1 MNKRRD
7 FRFSIRLSPEEKKQL
22 DAISHKTGE
31 GYGVTMRRYL
41 EEGVKRDMEK
51 TFSNKERDMIYLHFQ
66 TMHFAKA
73 LLEKIAPD
81 VMAALDSTIKHNVLT
96 YIERYDNHGA

>member
-22 DAISHKTGE
+22 DAISHKKGE
-31 GYGVTMRRYL
+31 GYGATMRRYL

-51 TFSNKERDMIYLHFQ
+51 TLSDKERDMIYLHFQ

-73 LLEKIAPD
+73 ILEKIAPD
-81 VMAALDSTIKHNVLT
+81 VMAVLPSTINHNVLT
-96 YIERYDNHGA
+96 YIKRYYDHEA

>member
-1 MNKRRD
+1 MSKRRD

-22 DAISHKTGE
+22 DAISHQKGE

-51 TFSNKERDMIYLHFQ
+51 TLGDKEKNMIYLHFQ

-81 VMAALDSTIKHNVLT
+81 VMASVSSTINHNVLT
-96 YIERYDNHGA
+96 YIERYYHGD